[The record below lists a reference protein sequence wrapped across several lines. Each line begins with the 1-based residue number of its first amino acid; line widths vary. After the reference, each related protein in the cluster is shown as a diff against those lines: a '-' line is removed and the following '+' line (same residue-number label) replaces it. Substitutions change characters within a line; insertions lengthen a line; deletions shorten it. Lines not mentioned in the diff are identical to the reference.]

1 MRRAFS
7 KLRCAGST
15 LSELMVALAI
25 ATGLS
30 AGMVVGAVTI
40 QKSFIAS
47 RHYVNGQAQQLRL
60 LDYMNLD
67 LRRALTV
74 NCTGGQLT
82 LTIPDYYNGLGVPN
96 DPIISNGKVSYGT
109 GTTRI
114 SYAKSGSTIS
124 RNVNGVLT
132 TLATDVNDFDIA
144 LQDSGQ
150 VIGISVTFVPRYRR
164 DLNQT
169 ASDQVRLGTA
179 SYTSTLLRN
188 KRVN

>member
-1 MRRAFS
+1 M
-7 KLRCAGST
+7 
-15 LSELMVALAI
+15 AI

-30 AGMVVGAVTI
+30 AGIIVGALTI

-47 RHYVNGQAQQLRL
+47 RHHVNSQAQQLRL

-74 NCTGGQLT
+74 NCAGGELT

-96 DPIISNGKVSYGT
+96 DPRISKGKISYGI
-109 GTTRI
+109 GSTTIR
-114 SYAKSGSTIS
+114 YAKSGNTIC
-124 RNVNGVLT
+124 RNVNGTLT
-132 TLATDVNDFDIA
+132 TLATDVNDFDIT

-164 DLNQT
+164 NLTQT
-169 ASDQVRLGTA
+169 AADQIRLGTA